1 LASFSPKA
9 ALFTA
14 GHVASGKYVESAVIE
29 VFADHRKEATVD
41 GHPEKHVVVATAKFS
56 VTRSLPVYP
65 DESLNDFVNLD
76 AVAIAQMID
85 VVLIPSKVDRF
96 RHGFIAPL

>member
-1 LASFSPKA
+1 VTFSYPSASSSPKA
-9 ALFTA
+9 ALLTA

-41 GHPEKHVVVATAKFS
+41 GHPEKHIH
-56 VTRSLPVYP
+56 L